1 MGRTFVAVL
10 SSLLIS
16 GPLAANAQPADT
28 VGVRAQGMG
37 GAFTAVA
44 DDATATWWNPAGLAT
59 GAFFNMNVEYGQSRP
74 SARDHLGH
82 GGFAVAFPALGL
94 SYYRMTVSEI
104 RPPDST
110 GASNA
115 GRQEVGTL
123 ALRSVEVSQFGA
135 TVGQSIGDHLVLA
148 STFRIVNGGGDTEGD
163 FDFGAMAAF
172 GLMRAGVTVRNVRE
186 VDLPSGDGGPVTLS
200 RQVRAGVALTTATRS
215 SFGGVSVAVDADMM
229 AVPTAVG
236 DERRI
241 AVGGEL
247 WSRGRTI
254 GGRGGFSASTLG
266 DSRAAASGGVSVA
279 VKRGIYLDGQLTG
292 GSDPIRKGWS
302 AAFRVT
308 F

>member
-1 MGRTFVAVL
+1 MGRAFVSVL
-10 SSLLIS
+10 SFLFIS
-16 GPLAANAQPADT
+16 GPLAALAQPADA

-59 GAFFNMNVEYGQSRP
+59 GAYLSMIVEYGQSRP
-74 SARDHLGH
+74 SAGDDVGH
-82 GGFAVAFPALGL
+82 GGFALAFPALGL

-135 TVGQSIGDHLVLA
+135 TVGQSIGDYLVLA

-163 FDFGAMAAF
+163 FDVGAMAAF
-172 GLMRAGVTVRNVRE
+172 GLWRAGVTIRNVRE
-186 VDLPSGDGGPVTLS
+186 VNLPAADGGEVTLS
-200 RQVRAGVALTTATRS
+200 RQVRAGVALTTAARS
-215 SFGGVSVAVDADMM
+215 SFGGIVVAVDADMM

-241 AVGGEL
+241 AVGGEV

-254 GGRGGFSASTLG
+254 GARGGFSASTLG
-266 DSRAAASGGVSVA
+266 DARTAGSGGISVA

-292 GSDPIRKGWS
+292 GSDSTRKGWS